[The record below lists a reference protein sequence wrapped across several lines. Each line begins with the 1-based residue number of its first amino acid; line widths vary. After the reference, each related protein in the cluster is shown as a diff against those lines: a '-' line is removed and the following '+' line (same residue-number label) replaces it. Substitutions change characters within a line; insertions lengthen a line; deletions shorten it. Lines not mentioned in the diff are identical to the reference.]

1 MSNNQYKVEITADA
15 GKFVRGMKSA
25 KTSLN
30 GVGSSLF
37 SVKNAVIG
45 LAGAGGFGLLVKSSL
60 QTVDALAKTS
70 DKLGITTEKLA
81 ALRHAAE
88 QTGVSSNTL
97 DMALQRM
104 TRRIAE
110 AARGTGEA
118 KDALKELGLD
128 ARALAN
134 SSPDKAFSAIAESMT
149 DVENQSDKVRLAFKL
164 FDSEGV
170 NLVNTLDL
178 GKEGLNAAALEAEQF
193 GIAIN
198 RVDAAKIER
207 ANNAL
212 LKVKASSKG
221 IGQQIAVGLSPHIES
236 AADAFLNMSKSA
248 GGLDVIVN
256 DTVTHAN
263 NIFVSFFAAI
273 DKGWTGVAQMGEA
286 SAATVMFAWDS
297 AISSIEGLWGTLLGS
312 LATGLD
318 KIGLDEKA
326 LSMRQFSDAI
336 KASSESLQPLGEQL
350 DEIAEK
356 FIREREVVDNAAM
369 SIIALNNAAMS
380 IIALNNAK
388 AELFNQDAASAQSE
402 VSGSFEETSDDT
414 KIPGVLGLTENEL
427 EAELIAVEKQFDE
440 LDKLHQQSA
449 DKQLRIEQQK
459 SSLILGTLSTFTRA
473 ASDFINALPGEHKK
487 ASKII
492 FAIEKGLAIAQAVVS
507 TEVAA
512 AKALTIDQTGA
523 LSSWVRGVGYA
534 SVGLIAGTALLGGGG
549 GSGAGSSIAPT
560 SFSQSAFDPVNDS
573 ENQQP
578 GATGGS
584 VTVNINGMMDE
595 RMIQDTLI
603 PALQDAVSF
612 GDVILIKGDSRNAS
626 EIIRG

>member
-1 MSNNQYKVEITADA
+1 MAKTDYKVAITADA
-15 GKFVRGMKSA
+15 SKFVRGMKTA

-30 GVGSSLF
+30 DVGTSLF

-60 QTVDALAKTS
+60 ETVDALAKTS

-256 DTVTHAN
+256 DTVTQAN
-263 NIFVSFFAAI
+263 NIFVSFFAAV
-273 DKGWTGVAQMGEA
+273 DKGWVGIAQAGESA
-286 SAATVMFAWDS
+286 SAVVMFAWNGVT
-297 AISSIEGLWGTLLGS
+297 SSIEGLWSTLLSS
-312 LATGLD
+312 LATGLET
-318 KIGLDEKA
+318 IGLDEKA
-326 LSMRQFSDAI
+326 TSMHRFSDAL
-336 KASSESLQPLGEQL
+336 KASSESLQPLGDQL
-350 DEIAEK
+350 DEITEK
-356 FIREREVVDNAAM
+356 FDAEREVVD
-369 SIIALNNAAMS
+369 NAAMS

-427 EAELIAVEKQFDE
+427 EAELLAAEKQFSE
-440 LDKLHQQSA
+440 LEKLHQQSA
-449 DKQLRIEQQK
+449 DKQLRIEKQK
-459 SSLILGTLSTFTRA
+459 SNLILGTMSTFTRA

-487 ASKII
+487 ASRII
-492 FAIEKGLAIAQAVVS
+492 YAVERGLAIAQATIS

-512 AKALTIDQTGA
+512 VNALKIDPTGS
-523 LSSWVRGVGYA
+523 LSSWVRGVGYT

-549 GSGAGSSIAPT
+549 SAGSGAGSSTAPT
-560 SFSQSAFDPVNDS
+560 SFAQSSFDPGADSQGQQQQIAGGGSITFNVNGVVTEEIMQDLMIPAMQDAFD
-573 ENQQP
+573 
-578 GATGGS
+578 
-584 VTVNINGMMDE
+584 
-595 RMIQDTLI
+595 R
-603 PALQDAVSF
+603 
-612 GDVILIKGDSRNAS
+612 DVV
-626 EIIRG
+626 IIRDGQRQFDELKA